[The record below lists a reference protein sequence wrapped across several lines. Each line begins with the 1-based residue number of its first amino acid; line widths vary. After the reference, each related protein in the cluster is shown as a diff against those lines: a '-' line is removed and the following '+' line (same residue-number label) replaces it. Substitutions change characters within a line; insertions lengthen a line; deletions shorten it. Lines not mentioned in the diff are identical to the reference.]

1 MNIKRSRNF
10 NGLLTRFL
18 LLLTLLTLAGFF
30 IASCSQGDADQQQE
44 EQQEEPEIVETGEMV
59 IEETGTI
66 DTDDITDPNHADL
79 AYDAYTFEAD
89 RMDKVT
95 VEVSSDDFDP
105 LLKLVEVSTGAPLAE
120 WDSQYPTGDNL
131 TYTIAGP
138 GEYEVR
144 VYALESGLGDYSV
157 KITVE
162 K

>member
-1 MNIKRSRNF
+1 MIIKRSEIYYEF
-10 NGLLTRFL
+10 PIRFL
-18 LLLTLLTLAGFF
+18 LLFSLLTFTVFF
-30 IASCSQGDADQQQE
+30 ITACSQGDTDQQQE
-44 EQQEEPEIVETGEMV
+44 EQEEETEIVETGEMV

-66 DTDDITDPNHADL
+66 DADDITDPNHADL
-79 AYDAYTFEAD
+79 AYDAFTFEAD
-89 RMDKVT
+89 RMNKVT

-120 WDSQYPTGDNL
+120 WDSQYPTGDML

-144 VYALESGLGDYSV
+144 VYALESGLGNYSV
-157 KITVE
+157 KINVE